1 MKVKNM
7 NRSSIKTKNIIKSSF
22 AELLKEKKELKKIT
36 VSDLVKKADINR
48 GTFYIHYDNI
58 YGVAEDFEEEIL
70 ETLMFDTKDL
80 TSLKH
85 LDLYFDNVIKYLK
98 KNETLYKTLL
108 CSKEPLLFLEKISKL
123 INEKLYDILV
133 SNPEIHK
140 SNSLK
145 FDISFFSD
153 GIIIQILRYFTEKS
167 DYSLDD
173 INKYMKKFFH
183 LIFII

>member
-58 YGVAEDFEEEIL
+58 YGVAGDLEEEIL
-70 ETLMFDTKDL
+70 ETLMLDTESL
-80 TSLKH
+80 TSIEH
-85 LDLYFDNVIKYLK
+85 LDLYFDNVINYLK
-98 KNETLYKTLL
+98 ENESLYKTIL
-108 CSKEPLLFLEKISKL
+108 CSKEPLMFLEKITRV
-123 INEKLYDILV
+123 INEKLYNILV
-133 SNPEIHK
+133 SNPQIHK

-145 FDISFFSD
+145 FDVSFFSD
-153 GIIIQILRYFTEKS
+153 GIITQILKYFTEKS
-167 DYSLDD
+167 NYSLDD
-173 INKYMKKFFH
+173 INIYMKKLFR
-183 LIFII
+183 LIFIN